1 MSICKVGL
9 DLGGGWMG
17 LWVAELE
24 MDEFV
29 LRRLGNHW
37 LRRYDSYE
45 VKMFTHCGESKRWLE
60 GMYL

>member
-1 MSICKVGL
+1 MSICRVGL
-9 DLGGGWMG
+9 DLGGGWMR

-24 MDEFV
+24 MDKLV
-29 LRRLGNHW
+29 LRRLENHW

-45 VKMFTHCGESKRWLE
+45 FRMSIDCGESKRWHE